1 MQESGRLVMLAPVV
15 DYVRGAGIAAD
26 RKVSEAANK
35 CIGFGHGVV
44 RVYLAEEAPPGQ
56 VVGNPR
62 WINGAQHADLALALT
77 LTPTPTPTLT
87 LLLTLT
93 RPHVHPAQGHERH
106 ELSARGAQ
114 RQGGQGPQV
123 GRLDL

>member
-1 MQESGRLVMLAPVV
+1 MMLAPVV

-44 RVYLAEEAPPGQ
+44 RVYLAEEVPPGQ

-62 WINGAQHADLALALT
+62 WINGAQHADLALALA
-77 LTPTPTPTLT
+77 L
-87 LLLTLT
+87 
-93 RPHVHPAQGHERH
+93 AQP
-106 ELSARGAQ
+106 SPSPSPYA
-114 RQGGQGPQV
+114 
-123 GRLDL
+123 

>member
-62 WINGAQHADLALALT
+62 WINGAQHADLALALA
-77 LTPTPTPTLT
+77 L
-87 LLLTLT
+87 
-93 RPHVHPAQGHERH
+93 AQP
-106 ELSARGAQ
+106 SPSPSPYA
-114 RQGGQGPQV
+114 
-123 GRLDL
+123 